1 MFDGALMVRAEF
13 FRTLCRRRP
22 APLGLGVALFNSDN
36 KLGGE
41 GLAWALLHL
50 LLLALPGVALGGC
63 LGGILLS
70 LPLDLIHV
78 EEGLDRLL
86 TRSEFCGDVH
96 QLVSFGW
103 GLPTQLAD
111 QISARGT
118 SKECSDDVGEAV
130 NVLVE
135 ALNLFLPVA
144 SEISRVS
151 RVYVRALK
159 IPPEDPD

>member
-1 MFDGALMVRAEF
+1 
-13 FRTLCRRRP
+13 
-22 APLGLGVALFNSDN
+22 LGLGVALFNSDN

-118 SKECSDDVGEAV
+118 SKECSDDVGVGDVGELGALLREPV

-135 ALNLFLPVA
+135 ALNLFLPAA
-144 SEISRVS
+144 SEIPRVS